1 MLTLQEAFAQVPDPR
16 GSRGKRY
23 SLATFLILIVLATM
37 SGYRG
42 YRGLERFMD
51 RHQQV
56 LSQRL
61 GLSRQALPDY
71 STIRRLMQQI
81 DFHQVAAVLTNWMQ
95 QVQWLH
101 PGDDCAIDG
110 KGLANTLVHHKDA
123 AQNFINVVS
132 VFQLRQGLVVGQQVF
147 ANAKVSEI
155 EVVQSLIEQLQ
166 VSGLVFSLDALHLQ
180 KKRFI

>member
-1 MLTLQEAFAQVPDPR
+1 MPSLQDAFAQVPDPR
-16 GSRGKRY
+16 SSRGKRY
-23 SLATFLILIVLATM
+23 PLATFLILILLATM

-61 GLSRQALPDY
+61 SLSRQALPDY

-81 DFHQVAAVLTNWMQ
+81 DFHQVAAVLTAWMQ
-95 QVQWLH
+95 QVQWLQ
-101 PGDDCAIDG
+101 PGEDCAIDG

-123 AQNFINVVS
+123 KQNFVNVVS
-132 VFQLRQGLVVGQQVF
+132 LFQLRQGLVVGQQVF
-147 ANAKVSEI
+147 ENAKESEI
-155 EVVQSLIEQLQ
+155 GVVQSLIEQLQ
-166 VSGLVFSLDALHLQ
+166 LTGIVFSLDALHLQ
-180 KKRFI
+180 KKR

>member
-1 MLTLQEAFAQVPDPR
+1 MLTLQEAFAQVPDSR

-23 SLATFLILIVLATM
+23 PLATFLVLILLATM

-61 GLSRQALPDY
+61 GLVRHALPDY

-81 DFHQVAAVLTNWMQ
+81 DFHQVAAVLTAWMH
-95 QVQWLH
+95 QVQWLQ

-123 AQNFINVVS
+123 EQNFVNVVS
-132 VFQLRQGLVVGQQVF
+132 LFQLRQGLVVGQQVF
-147 ANAKVSEI
+147 ENGKASEI
-155 EVVQSLIEQLQ
+155 GVVQSLIEQLQ
-166 VSGLVFSLDALHLQ
+166 VSGIVFSLDALHLQ
-180 KKRFI
+180 KKR